1 MMKNPVFAGGPI
13 ADENTFTASYR
24 LWKNRIKKAK
34 NVDKSVDKVDYSN
47 KKGSKML
54 KNLLFAEKQKK
65 TVQKVDSAACNEC
78 VHQPQP
84 DIVLEPAKFKKQD

>member
-34 NVDKSVDKVDYSN
+34 NVDKSVDKVD
-47 KKGSKML
+47 
-54 KNLLFAEKQKK
+54 
-65 TVQKVDSAACNEC
+65 
-78 VHQPQP
+78 
-84 DIVLEPAKFKKQD
+84 

>member
-1 MMKNPVFAGGPI
+1 MYRQAKGTDNYIFVIKCDFGENCLKN
-13 ADENTFTASYR
+13 
-24 LWKNRIKKAK
+24 AK